1 MLDHL
6 GLLPGYAAQKFDNKE
21 ALIFENH
28 SFTYNEVNSLVENL
42 ASNLKSLG
50 IKEKDVIT
58 LYASNSWEWIIS
70 YFGIA
75 RVGAVINPVNT
86 MLTSE
91 EIKYVVNDCKAKAII
106 TSSDKVSEIIK
117 LKETGQI
124 NFIVSFND
132 SIEGS
137 ISFNDLINNKISP
150 IDMPNVSSETLS
162 TIGYTSGTTGHP
174 KGAMQSHRAVILNGS
189 MTSQMHMRNINDVV
203 VSALPCPHVY
213 GNVVMTGM
221 MMFGTKLILH
231 KLFDVSAIFKD
242 IEYHKATIFDGVP
255 TMFMYM
261 IDHPDFKLA
270 NLSSLKRC
278 YVGGQTMP
286 VTIMENVEKKFKVP
300 LIELWGMTEIAG
312 LGSTHPLYGK
322 NKHGSIGC
330 AMPYCELKIADIDD
344 PTKEMPVGE
353 VGELMVK
360 GPITMMGYFGDT
372 KRTNETLEKDGWLH
386 SGDLAKIDNEGY
398 YYIVDRKKDMILTAG
413 YNVYPAEIERV
424 LAKHSS
430 ISIAAVGKE
439 NDKLKGEIA
448 KAYVV
453 LKENE
458 KISEEELINFCKTH
472 LAAYKCPRKVIF
484 VDDVPKTSSGKIMR
498 RELYKLDKQQS

>member
-6 GLLPGYAAQKFDNKE
+6 GLLPSYAAQKFDNKE

-458 KISEEELINFCKTH
+458 RISEEELINFCKTH